1 MLREGFSRRGYLRIL
16 IVSKGFIMKN
26 SEGKGVI
33 RLGDSTSHGG
43 NVTSASSDFKALGKP
58 VAVNGD
64 MTVCPQCKGSFAIQV
79 ASSDRKHHG
88 KPVAYEGD
96 KTACGA
102 TLISSI

>member
-1 MLREGFSRRGYLRIL
+1 
-16 IVSKGFIMKN
+16 MKN
-26 SEGKGVI
+26 SKGQGVI

-43 NVTSASSDFKALGKP
+43 KVTSAQNDFKALGKP

-64 MTVCPQCKGSFAIQV
+64 MTVCPQCKGSFPIQV

-88 KPVAYEGD
+88 KLVAYDGD
-96 KTACGA
+96 KTNCGA

>member
-1 MLREGFSRRGYLRIL
+1 
-16 IVSKGFIMKN
+16 MKN
-26 SEGKGVI
+26 SKGKGVI

-43 NVTSASSDFKALGKP
+43 KVISAVADFKALGKP
-58 VAVNGD
+58 IALHGD
-64 MTVCPQCKGSFAIQV
+64 QTVCPQCKGTFAIQV

-88 KPVAYEGD
+88 KAVAYDGD

>member
-1 MLREGFSRRGYLRIL
+1 
-16 IVSKGFIMKN
+16 MKN
-26 SEGKGVI
+26 SKGRGVI

-43 NVTSASSDFKALGKP
+43 KVTSACSDFKALGKP
-58 VAVNGD
+58 IAVNGD
-64 MTVCPQCKGSFAIQV
+64 MTTCPQCKGSFAIQV

-88 KPVAYEGD
+88 KAVAYDGD